1 MKHPLRKINEEAQ
14 DLCSEISADLR
25 SAEGKLHQ
33 IAAEQHRVTELSRSP
48 TVLINDIDKQFEKA
62 TKLRGVDNAF
72 LFVAAALQCIR
83 QYVLTPAQERLSDK
97 EAAQKVKSGEKE
109 HSDRSHRLYNPSLEE
124 IIANP
129 VPFDLTA
136 GSRGVLK
143 GYGALGHRG
152 ATVGHDP
159 LFGLLFGT
167 ANIATSTV
175 TVWGKDIPILMDSY
189 HVTTGLVR
197 VRGGFADKDIIPL
210 SPSGK
215 PINADTKKV
224 LDYTFDKLLHKGL
237 EGKVIVGT
245 SVAKEIQ
252 HLRSDVHSTHSL
264 PLPVVSAISPNM
276 AGDFAKRGA
285 DMATA
290 LNTGK
295 QLAYAMAID
304 ALIALI
310 HSFFFDSSE
319 GISQRAYEIK
329 TRKIL
334 LYSNLIS
341 TASNVVAAAL
351 GQYVGADSSRIID
364 WGGYLNTLRHLARDT
379 KFIHEVKKDFL
390 KNELHDRIVGAE
402 YDFMKGGF

>member
-1 MKHPLRKINEEAQ
+1 MKHPLQKINEEAQ
-14 DLCSEISADLR
+14 DLCNEITSDLR
-25 SAEGKLHQ
+25 SAGGNLNQ
-33 IAAEQHRVTELSRSP
+33 IADEQHRVTELSRAP
-48 TVLINDIDKQFEKA
+48 AVLINDIEKQFEKA

-83 QYVLTPAQERLSDK
+83 QYILTPAQERLSDK
-97 EAAQKVKSGEKE
+97 EAAQKVKSGKKE

-136 GSRGVLK
+136 GSQGVLK
-143 GYGALGHRG
+143 GYGTLGHRG

-175 TVWGKDIPILMDSY
+175 TVWGSDIPILMDSY

-197 VRGGFADKDIIPL
+197 VRGGLAGKDIIPL

-224 LDYTFDKLLHKGL
+224 LDYTFDKLLHKGMD
-237 EGKVIVGT
+237 GKVIVAT
-245 SVAKEIQ
+245 SVVKEIQ

-264 PLPVVSAISPNM
+264 PLPFVSAISPNM

-285 DMATA
+285 DMATV

-295 QLAYAMAID
+295 QLVYAMAID

-310 HSFFFDSSE
+310 HSFFFDPIE
-319 GISQRAYEIK
+319 GISQSTYEVK

-334 LYSNLIS
+334 LYSNLIATS
-341 TASNVVAAAL
+341 SNVVIAAL
-351 GQYVGADSSRIID
+351 GKYIGIDTAQTVD
-364 WGGYLNTLRHLARDT
+364 WGGYLNTLRHLASDT
-379 KFIHEVKKDFL
+379 KFIYEVKKDFL
-390 KNELHDRIVGAE
+390 KNELYDRIVGSE
-402 YDFMKGGF
+402 YDFMKGDY